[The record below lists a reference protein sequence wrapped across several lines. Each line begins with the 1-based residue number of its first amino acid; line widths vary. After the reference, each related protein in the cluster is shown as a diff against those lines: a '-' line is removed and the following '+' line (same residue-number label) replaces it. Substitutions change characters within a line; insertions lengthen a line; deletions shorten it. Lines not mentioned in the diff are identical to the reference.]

1 MPSLPVPGS
10 VLDIGGGALERYL
23 RDRFEVSLSS
33 AYENSKTPYLPE
45 EFLYLG
51 SGLHIWRNLVFHPSY
66 YQTHDE
72 IKLFQK
78 NGQEIAS
85 YISSNSTLVDLG
97 SGFVYF
103 VSLTM

>member
-1 MPSLPVPGS
+1 MTCLSSPAPGS
-10 VLDIGGGALERYL
+10 ILDIGGGGLERYL
-23 RDRFEVSLSS
+23 KERLEFLLSDAS
-33 AYENSKTPYLPE
+33 ENSKTPYLPE

-78 NGQEIAS
+78 NGKEIAS
-85 YISSNSTLVDLG
+85 YISSKSTLVDLG

-103 VSLTM
+103 F